1 NSMVYVLASDWSWI
15 SIAFCMSSL
24 VPEVVG
30 FHEPVQTQQLSGAPP
45 RESIDTNLLCMRP
58 APLLIASKRSLIS
71 GMPAPEI
78 ELNVLFRLSYSQITR
93 TFTPR
98 FLAAIIALTSA
109 VPGVPFRL

>member
-1 NSMVYVLASDWSWI
+1 
-15 SIAFCMSSL
+15 MSSS

-30 FHEPVQTQQLSGAPP
+30 FQEPVQTQQLSGGPP
-45 RESIDTNLLCMRP
+45 RESIDMNLLCMRP
-58 APLLIASKRSLIS
+58 APALMGSKRSLIS
-71 GMPAPEI
+71 GIPADEI
-78 ELNVLFRLSYSQITR
+78 ELKVLFTLSYSQITR